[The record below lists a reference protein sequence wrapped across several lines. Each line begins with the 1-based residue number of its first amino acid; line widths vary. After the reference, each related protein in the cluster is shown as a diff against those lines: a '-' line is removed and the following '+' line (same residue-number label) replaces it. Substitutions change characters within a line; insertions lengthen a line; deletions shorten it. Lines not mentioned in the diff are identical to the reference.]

1 MKRFVDY
8 LAEAITDETRIP
20 HPEDSILQG
29 SAEAKKYAN
38 ALTEIVRNP
47 QAATIKWDGGIA
59 LFFGRNQQGQFFIT
73 DKYMPAK
80 GVYPTSPQGWRDYD
94 VKRGANRTNLYEK
107 IEALWPGLEASVG
120 NTTGIFKGDLMADGE
135 EMIPKNN
142 AYIFSPTTVTY
153 TVPADSYLGRL
164 MANKVA
170 LIVVHEFAGRPWDG
184 KTGLANVSNV
194 AVVSPNINMTFA
206 LPNGNALLSRVVGL
220 QSVITNYGT
229 LADDFVAGLDNVARG
244 YLSTYLNHVRTQQTK
259 ETINVWLKTHAN
271 NKQYQ
276 NLIGDGESGYMAQNK
291 AGLDSLYKIW
301 QSIFEVKVDIG
312 QAFESQIQGF
322 NQTTPEGP
330 GGEGIVFTTSLGP
343 IKLVNPNF
351 GKSHFNKPR

>member
-1 MKRFVDY
+1 M
-8 LAEAITDETRIP
+8 T
-20 HPEDSILQG
+20 
-29 SAEAKKYAN
+29 
-38 ALTEIVRNP
+38 
-47 QAATIKWDGGIA
+47 
-59 LFFGRNQQGQFFIT
+59 
-73 DKYMPAK
+73 
-80 GVYPTSPQGWRDYD
+80 
-94 VKRGANRTNLYEK
+94 
-107 IEALWPGLEASVG
+107 
-120 NTTGIFKGDLMADGE
+120 
-135 EMIPKNN
+135 
-142 AYIFSPTTVTY
+142 
-153 TVPADSYLGRL
+153 
-164 MANKVA
+164 NKVA

-194 AVVSPNINMTFA
+194 AVVPPNINMTFA

-229 LADDFVAGLDNVARG
+229 LADEFIAGLDNVARG

-276 NLIGDGESGYMAQNK
+276 NLIGDGASGYMAQNK

-301 QSIFEVKVDIG
+301 QSIFEVKVEIEA
-312 QAFESQIQGF
+312 AFESQIQGF

-330 GGEGIVFTTSLGP
+330 GGEGMVFPTSLGL